1 LQLLRVLTTGLKLR
15 SLLPLIVDNDCVL
28 VDYVAQIEMTNVSVA
43 YQPTTPT
50 VNVFGWWMMMQRN
63 GSSYNWALPW
73 SSYRNGFGSTGNDF
87 WLGLERIYQLTQR
100 GKCRLRFELLI
111 SGSWVSAEYWSF
123 TLGDE
128 AGTQYR
134 IDVDGLV

>member
-1 LQLLRVLTTGLKLR
+1 
-15 SLLPLIVDNDCVL
+15 LPLNVENDCVS
-28 VDYVAQIEMTNVSVA
+28 VENIAQMEITNVSVA
-43 YQPTTPT
+43 NQSTTPT
-50 VNVFGWWMMMQRN
+50 LNVFGWLTIMQRN
-63 GSSYNWALPW
+63 DSSFSWALPW
-73 SSYRNGFGSTGNDF
+73 LYYRNGFGSAGNDF

-100 GKCRLRFELLI
+100 GKCRLRFEMLI

-128 AGTQYR
+128 AVTQYR